1 MNSFDRVPAEREE
14 IVRDSDSV
22 YAENILP
29 NVCQQLFRFCARRF
43 VFSCLRFDV
52 RLRQRPSV
60 DFSVRRNRKLIKLH
74 PIRRYHV
81 VRKRLPQLTGEAFC
95 IKLFVRNDIA
105 AQRFVAVGVFDVGD
119 DCFLNFREP
128 RELDFNFRKLD
139 PEAADFHLLV
149 DPADVLKPP
158 VFQPFDRIPCPV
170 HALARHK
177 RVFRK
182 TLRRFLRLVQIAA
195 RKPAA
200 GDAQLASD
208 ADRLNFVVL
217 SKHIRPRIGNRLSDR
232 KHAFIRIDCCARR
245 NDCVF
250 RRPIV
255 VDERVVPFFDP
266 LQLVSAR
273 KQHAQRLVV
282 ELHELFAQLCRQERD
297 RNPVLFEIFIQT
309 RNVHPDRFIDD
320 MKLRSGDPVREHLPD
335 GSVKAE
341 AGIFRAFVLFGD
353 RECIVMPIAQVHER
367 LMFDHDAFRLACR
380 ARCVNQ
386 VCQVVRLSLCA
397 WIDVILGIKLAG
409 QNGGFSIQIDHF
421 SGKCVRHR

>member
-1 MNSFDRVPAEREE
+1 M
-14 IVRDSDSV
+14 
-22 YAENILP
+22 
-29 NVCQQLFRFCARRF
+29 
-43 VFSCLRFDV
+43 
-52 RLRQRPSV
+52 
-60 DFSVRRNRKLIKLH
+60 
-74 PIRRYHV
+74 
-81 VRKRLPQLTGEAFC
+81 
-95 IKLFVRNDIA
+95 
-105 AQRFVAVGVFDVGD
+105 
-119 DCFLNFREP
+119 
-128 RELDFNFRKLD
+128 
-139 PEAADFHLLV
+139 
-149 DPADVLKPP
+149 
-158 VFQPFDRIPCPV
+158 
-170 HALARHK
+170 
-177 RVFRK
+177 
-182 TLRRFLRLVQIAA
+182 
-195 RKPAA
+195 
-200 GDAQLASD
+200 
-208 ADRLNFVVL
+208 

-297 RNPVLFEIFIQT
+297 RYSVLFEIFIQT
-309 RNVHPDRFIDD
+309 RNVHPDRFIND

-386 VCQVVRLSLCA
+386 VCQVVWLCTCLR
-397 WIDVILGIKLAG
+397 V
-409 QNGGFSIQIDHF
+409 HF
-421 SGKCVRHR
+421 IIICDFFAQHRIEKKRFTAEFFRYG